1 MAALPFGS
9 TIGILG
15 GGQLGRMMAMQA
27 ARLGYH
33 VHIFTPEENSPAAE
47 VSLKTTV
54 AEWSDE
60 ASLAAFAKSVD
71 VATLEFE
78 NIPAKSAETVAR
90 HTAFYPSP
98 EVLKITQNRI
108 REKTFINDCG
118 VETAPFAAVHN
129 AADAIAAAEKIGV
142 PSIMKTSEMGY
153 DGKGQFTV
161 KDVKDVAA
169 AFESL
174 KTSEAILEG
183 FVKFTME
190 VSVIVARSISGEI
203 AVYPPVHNVHK
214 NFILHETI
222 APAPISSEL
231 AEKAENIARTIA
243 DRSGLIGILA
253 VEMFVTE
260 DGRVLVNELAPR
272 PHNSGHWTMDGC
284 ATSQFEQVVR
294 AIADL
299 PLGPTTVLH
308 PTRMLNLIGDD
319 VEKASSLLQ
328 ENPAAR
334 LHLYGKK
341 AARSGRKMGHI
352 NFLLTK
358 NP

>member
-1 MAALPFGS
+1 MAPLPFGS

-15 GGQLGRMMAMQA
+15 GGQLGRMTAMSA

-33 VHIFTPEENSPAAE
+33 VHIFTPEKDSPAAE

-54 AEWSDE
+54 AEWGDE
-60 ASLAAFAKSVD
+60 GALKSFAKSVD
-71 VATLEFE
+71 VVTLEFE
-78 NIPAKSAETVAR
+78 NIPFFAAETVAR
-90 HTAFYPSP
+90 HCALYPSP
-98 EVLKITQNRI
+98 DVLKMTQNRI
-108 REKTFINDCG
+108 REKTFINECG
-118 VETAPFAAVHN
+118 IKTAPFAAIRSSLDAKE
-129 AADAIAAAEKIGV
+129 AALEIGT

-153 DGKGQFTV
+153 DGKGQLTLREAQEA
-161 KDVKDVAA
+161 DT
-169 AFESL
+169 AFASL

-190 VSVIVARSISGEI
+190 ISVIVARSVSGEI
-203 AVYPPVHNVHK
+203 ATFPPVHNVHK

-222 APAPISSEL
+222 APAPIDASL
-231 AEKAENIARTIA
+231 AAKAEKIAHTLA
-243 DRSGLIGILA
+243 GNSKLIGILA

-260 DGRVLVNELAPR
+260 EGEILVNELAPR

-294 AIADL
+294 AVAGL

-308 PTRMLNLIGDD
+308 PTRMLNLIGDEVD
-319 VEKASSLLQ
+319 EAGSILAKSPS
-328 ENPAAR
+328 AR

-341 AARSGRKMGHI
+341 AARPGRKMGHI
-352 NFLLTK
+352 NFLLT
-358 NP
+358 NNA